1 MTPFDLT
8 LTQLVAAYRRGSL
21 SAVEVAEAYLER
33 LEPGPVYRLLT
44 PQRALEGARRADA
57 LFRAGV
63 DLGPLQGVPLALK
76 DLMDTKGDV
85 SAAGSRML
93 SDAPP
98 AADDCP
104 AAARL
109 DAVGAVFLGKT
120 NMTELAFSGLGINPH
135 FGTPGNALD
144 PARIPGGSSSGAA
157 VAVASGLACA
167 AVGSDT
173 GGSVRIPASFSGLVG
188 LKTTD
193 GLVPTDGCVPL
204 STTLDTL
211 GPITRTVEDAWHLLR
226 GLLDAPHQPFKP
238 RPVAGLRLL
247 APVNVLQEE
256 LEPPVAD
263 AFEET
268 CKRLEA
274 EGATVEILE
283 TPLLNDIPKTYAR
296 YGTFAGMES
305 LALYEEMLA
314 RSGDRVDPRVST
326 RILQNRGR
334 GAADYIRLSYER
346 KRIQHAFWER
356 YAPFDAVLAPTVAVL
371 PPKIS
376 DLVEDAAYFKA
387 NSLCLRNTMIFNF
400 LGVPAVS
407 VPCATTREGLSTG
420 FMIAARPFEELLVL
434 SVAWAVETF

>member
-1 MTPFDLT
+1 MTPFTLT
-8 LTQLVAAYRRGSL
+8 LTQLAAAYRAGSL
-21 SAVEVAEAYLER
+21 SALEVTEAYLER
-33 LEPGPVYRLLT
+33 LQPGPVYRLVT

-76 DLMDTKGDV
+76 DLMDTRGDV
-85 SAAGSRML
+85 SAAGSRVL
-93 SDAPP
+93 SGAPP

-109 DAVGAVFLGKT
+109 DAAGAVFLGKT

-144 PARIPGGSSSGAA
+144 SKRIPGGSSSGSA

-173 GGSVRIPASFSGLVG
+173 GGSVRIPASFNGLVG

-193 GLVPTDGCVPL
+193 GLIPTDGCVPL

-211 GPITRTVEDAWHLLR
+211 GPVTKTVEDAWQLLR
-226 GLLDAPHQPFKP
+226 GLLDAPHAPFEP
-238 RPVAGLRLL
+238 RPAAGLRLL
-247 APVNVLQEE
+247 APVTLLQEG
-256 LEPPVAD
+256 LEPPIAH
-263 AFEET
+263 AFEKT
-268 CKRLEA
+268 CKRLE
-274 EGATVEILE
+274 EGGAVVEVLE
-283 TPLLNDIPKTYAR
+283 TPLLNDIPEAYAR

-305 LALYEEMLA
+305 LALYEEMLE

-334 GAADYIRLSYER
+334 GAADYIRLGYER
-346 KRIQHAFWER
+346 KRIQHTFWER

-371 PPKIS
+371 PPKIT
-376 DLVEDAAYFKA
+376 DLMEDAAYFKT
-387 NSLCLRNTMIFNF
+387 NSLVLRNTMVFNF

-407 VPCATTREGLSTG
+407 VPCAATPGGLSVG
-420 FMIAARPFEELLVL
+420 FMIAARPFEEALVL
-434 SVAWAVETF
+434 SVAHAVENF